1 MLLSRAFLA
10 LTWVATA
17 AQAFPTT
24 GDGKTDPEV
33 GPSLVDA
40 GQQQLPDISN
50 DVNKLITANLDGLD
64 CTAALQTLNN
74 STRTPTE
81 IIHKRRIGTP
91 AAINPLPVP
100 AAKPRDVTKS
110 QDLTDCDQARKL
122 LLAKY
127 VPPGCEKI
135 NNIQLAVLFS
145 DSSGA
150 GTYDNFSAT
159 LEGPSGRY
167 GGGTWDTLELVIGNG
182 TGIKIADAPAV
193 GRYKAEVSLSESFGQ
208 ETIDIRS
215 LGKLQI
221 MTKNATNSGAGD
233 DWAMDGIVLSGVCAD
248 SSVKMW
254 MSKYVDVGSWF
265 SHVES
270 GPAWSG
276 AFDFLDWSRKGPNP
290 AWGL

>member
-10 LTWVATA
+10 LTWVVTA
-17 AQAFPTT
+17 AQAALTT
-24 GDGKTDPEV
+24 GDGKTDPGV
-33 GPSLVDA
+33 QIIADCFNASLRARYNTRLDDKRFYRHSPPSSAVPSFTEETVA
-40 GQQQLPDISN
+40 AFPVS
-50 DVNKLITANLDGLD
+50 LDDGWEFGRAP
-64 CTAALQTLNN
+64 CF
-74 STRTPTE
+74 E
-81 IIHKRRIGTP
+81 I
-91 AAINPLPVP
+91 
-100 AAKPRDVTKS
+100 
-110 QDLTDCDQARKL
+110 RKL
-122 LLAKY
+122 YYSFALLHW
-127 VPPGCEKI
+127 
-135 NNIQLAVLFS
+135 
-145 DSSGA
+145 
-150 GTYDNFSAT
+150 
-159 LEGPSGRY
+159 Y
-167 GGGTWDTLELVIGNG
+167 GGGTWDTLELVIGNS

-233 DWAMDGIVLSGVCAD
+233 DWAMKGIVLSGVCAD
-248 SSVKMW
+248 SSVQMW